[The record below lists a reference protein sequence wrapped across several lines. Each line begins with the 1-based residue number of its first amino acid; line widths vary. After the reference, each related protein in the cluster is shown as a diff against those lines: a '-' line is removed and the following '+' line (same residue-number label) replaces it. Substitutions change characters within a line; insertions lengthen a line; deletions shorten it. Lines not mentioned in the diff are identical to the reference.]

1 MKKQQKSFTENKKIA
16 AKRLKPSFEEKKS
29 KPDFKKIKDDS
40 KKNNAIDDEKLK
52 AKKSASSAI
61 NKEIKDPKKE
71 LKFYEKNKKAPFVK
85 QSKEE
90 RDLVDETIY
99 QKKPRTKFIKKDT
112 ASSTTS
118 SKNYS
123 SKSNKTA
130 YKKDIAQK
138 KKHYVAEKKY
148 ESRNSKSEFEK
159 KKFTKKD
166 APKIK
171 IDKPYY
177 EGNNRKAP
185 PLKELIEDKKITAN
199 KKVVFSK
206 HKTPIEPFQK
216 PELAKE
222 EMRLNRYLA
231 HAGIAARRK
240 ADMMIQKGDVTVNNK
255 VVKEMGYRVMPTD
268 VVKYKGKVIE
278 PTRSFVYIL
287 LNKPKDYIT
296 TLSDEKDRKTV
307 MQLVEKSTDQ
317 RIYPV
322 GRLDRNTTGL
332 LLLTNDGTLTQK
344 LSHPS
349 FEVRKIYHATL
360 NKPLEDAHFDALK
373 KGIELEDGFAK
384 VNDIGY
390 PDPYDRAQIGVEI
403 HIGKNRIVRR
413 LFEHFGY
420 TVEKLDRVMYAGLTK
435 KDLPRG
441 KHRILKPMEVMQL
454 RKIGG
459 N

>member
-1 MKKQQKSFTENKKIA
+1 MKKHQKSFTENKKSA
-16 AKRLKPSFEEKKS
+16 AKRLKPGFEEKSS
-29 KPDFKKIKDDS
+29 KPTFKKIKDDN
-40 KKNNAIDDEKLK
+40 KKNDSIDDEKLK
-52 AKKSASSAI
+52 AKKNISSAN

-85 QSKEE
+85 QSREE

-99 QKKPRTKFIKKDT
+99 PKKPRTKFIKKDT
-112 ASSTTS
+112 SSSTTS

-123 SKSNKTA
+123 NKSSKNA
-130 YKKDIAQK
+130 YKKDVPQK
-138 KKHYVAEKKY
+138 TNRNSSEKKHEPK
-148 ESRNSKSEFEK
+148 NSKPEFGK
-159 KKFTKKD
+159 KKFTKND
-166 APKIK
+166 TLKIK
-171 IDKPYY
+171 VDKPYY

-185 PLKELIEDKKITAN
+185 PLKELIEDKNFTAN

-206 HKTPIEPFQK
+206 HKTPVEPFQK
-216 PELAKE
+216 PEVAKE

-240 ADMMIQKGDVTVNNK
+240 ADMIIQKGDVLVNNK

-278 PTRSFVYIL
+278 PTRNFVYIL

-360 NKPLEDAHFDALK
+360 NKPLEDAHFEALK
-373 KGIELEDGFAK
+373 KGVELEDGFAK

-413 LFEHFGY
+413 LFEHLGY

-454 RKIGG
+454 KKVGG